1 MKSTELRKMNVN
13 ELQKMVAE
21 QAKQKFLM
29 RMQKGMGES
38 PKPHAIR
45 QVRITIARLLTI
57 ISEKERQ
64 A

>member
-1 MKSTELRKMNVN
+1 MKSTELRKMNIN

-21 QAKQKFLM
+21 EARKKFLM

-38 PKPHAIR
+38 PKPHSIR
-45 QVRITIARLLTI
+45 EARKNVALLLTI

-64 A
+64 S

>member
-1 MKSTELRKMNVN
+1 MKSTELRKMNVS
-13 ELQKMVAE
+13 ELRKMATDEVR
-21 QAKQKFLM
+21 KKFLM

-38 PKPHAIR
+38 PKPHTIKE
-45 QVRITIARLLTI
+45 VRKNVALLLTI